1 MIRSIKDVIR
11 KEASVD
17 PASYW
22 SDHVTPALI
31 ALRHSMS
38 RAHGYPP
45 FTVITGLVPVLP
57 SDLTRET
64 PASLPADAAT
74 PEEEAA
80 YVERLR

>member
-11 KEASVD
+11 KETSME

-22 SDHVTPALI
+22 SNHIAPALI

-45 FTVITGLVPVLP
+45 FTVVTGLIPILP
-57 SDLTRET
+57 SDLTR
-64 PASLPADAAT
+64 DD
-74 PEEEAA
+74 
-80 YVERLR
+80 

>member
-31 ALRHSMS
+31 ALRHSLARS
-38 RAHGYPP
+38 HGYPP
-45 FTVITGLVPVLP
+45 FTVITGLIPVLP
-57 SDLTRET
+57 SDITREII
-64 PASLPADAAT
+64 PNLPMESAT
-74 PEEEAA
+74 AEQEAA
-80 YVERLR
+80 YVEQLR